1 MDTES
6 EIIVTAGANEG
17 IYSILAAFLEQDD
30 EVILFE
36 PAFDQY
42 MPNVRYNGG
51 KEVYVPIR
59 FHGDPTKNSTG
70 DDWKIDINELRAAI
84 TPKTKAMIFN
94 TPHNPIGK
102 VFNEQEL
109 NEIAQVAIDNN
120 LLVISDEVYD
130 CLTFDGSKHLKIA
143 NIPGMWE
150 RTLTVGS
157 AGKSFAATGWRVG
170 WVLGHPELIKAT
182 LAATVRIVFCVN
194 STAQEGA
201 AIGLEQSKEQNFFH
215 NQREEYE
222 VRRDTLTKHLDSIG
236 LPYTKPSG
244 SYFILADISKV
255 DFPED
260 YPFPDYIKSRTRDFR
275 FAWWLAHEFGVVTI
289 PPSDVSE
296 CCSYKL
302 N

>member
-1 MDTES
+1 
-6 EIIVTAGANEG
+6 
-17 IYSILAAFLEQDD
+17 
-30 EVILFE
+30 
-36 PAFDQY
+36 

-59 FHGDPTKNSTG
+59 FHGDSSRNSTG
-70 DDWKIDINELRAAI
+70 DDWKIDINELKAAI
-84 TPKTKAMIFN
+84 TSKTKAIIFN

-102 VFNEQEL
+102 VFNEREL
-109 NEIAQVAIDNN
+109 NEIAQVAIENN

-130 CLTFDGSKHLKIA
+130 CLTFDNSNHLRIA

-170 WVLGHPELIKAT
+170 WVIGHEELIKAT

-201 AIGLEQSKEQNFFH
+201 AVGLERAKEQNFFET
-215 NQREEYE
+215 QKKEYE
-222 VRRDTLTKHLDSIG
+222 ERRNVLTKHLDHIG
-236 LPYTKPSG
+236 LPYTNPSG

-260 YPFPDYIKSRTRDFR
+260 YQFPDYIKSRTRDYR
-275 FAWWLAHEFGVVTI
+275 FAWWLAYEFDVVTI
-289 PPSDVSE
+289 PPSDF
-296 CCSYKL
+296 YGDQNQKL
-302 N
+302 GEQFIRFAFCKEVEILDEAGKRLHKLKNFIKK